1 MKTCRN
7 CGETK
12 SLSAFSKRATGY
24 QSYCKSCASKYNRK
38 YKQANRER
46 ATAREAQRRAKMLNA
61 TPQYAC
67 LDTITEIYK
76 HCPTGYHVDHI
87 IPLAKG
93 GQHYEHNLCYLPTL
107 LNVAKGS
114 KGLHESTVDYTTDMI
129 KPHFVDGVFLF
140 YVDLSGNRVN
150 PKRPS

>member
-1 MKTCRN
+1 MKICTK

-12 SLSAFSKRATGY
+12 AVSQFSKRTTGSY
-24 QSYCKSCASKYNRK
+24 QSYCKSCASEYNRK

-46 ATAREAQRRAKMLNA
+46 ATAREAQRRAKLLNA

-67 LDTITEIYK
+67 LETITAIYK
-76 HCPTGYHVDHI
+76 ECPKGYHVDHI

-93 GQHYEHNLCYLPTL
+93 GQHLEHNLCYLPKL
-107 LNVAKGS
+107 INIAKS
-114 KGLHESTVDYTTDMI
+114 DRELHEVDYTSHMI
-129 KPHFVDGVFLF
+129 KPHFVDGVFAF